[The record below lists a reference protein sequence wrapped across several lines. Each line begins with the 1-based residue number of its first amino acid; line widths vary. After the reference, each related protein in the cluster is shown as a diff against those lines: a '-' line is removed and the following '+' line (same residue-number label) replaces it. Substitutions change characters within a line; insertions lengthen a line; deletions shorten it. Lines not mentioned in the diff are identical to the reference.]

1 MDLETSHKNTPAVI
15 NLTPYEVENLKITQ
29 VNIAI
34 IRQLIDFQSLWQ
46 DDVYGKLVCTDEIF
60 G

>member
-34 IRQLIDFQSLWQ
+34 IRQLIDFQSS
-46 DDVYGKLVCTDEIF
+46 
-60 G
+60 